1 MKHSWSVLFLSIL
14 AVLHLTSS
22 VSYCDDC
29 LQITVD
35 DTIYKTPLGEYFEIK
50 CYIIST
56 EQLSNNVAWY
66 KLEGDKFVPVT
77 VDSHIEIKSEK
88 LSNVTTMLL
97 CFTNIQQS
105 NAGYYR
111 CESGSAVGH
120 TINVSVYGMSLYGPE
135 FRLLQTLHTTFAFP
149 DNDIMADISLR
160 NDTTMSKEEIRWM
173 YVYSAAGT
181 IAFVVMVIFVSIISL
196 RRCKAKQRPTTK
208 CANPLRQLHLQRDE
222 RRRRKALKNKQQSE
236 RRQIRHVCHSRPP
249 AACRRRR
256 RYSRE
261 TEEASRRKFTLC
273 RYTTGRSAMTHDVM
287 KVTFHLHSSE
297 GNDSFHISFLSHPK
311 WQSWFW
317 TNERLSHSIGG
328 GSLLPP
334 QQQRLIVLF
343 DCYDER
349 KVKKQVHSWV

>member
-160 NDTTMSKEEIRWM
+160 NDTTAMSKEEIRWM

-196 RRCKAKQRPTTK
+196 RRCKGHATRT
-208 CANPLRQLHLQRDE
+208 
-222 RRRRKALKNKQQSE
+222 
-236 RRQIRHVCHSRPP
+236 
-249 AACRRRR
+249 
-256 RYSRE
+256 E
-261 TEEASRRKFTLC
+261 TEQSRGQPQSVPTPSGSYIYSEMSAEEGKHSKTSSRVKDDRSVTYATLDHQPLAAAAAGTPA
-273 RYTTGRSAMTHDVM
+273 RPRR
-287 KVTFHLHSSE
+287 LQEESSHYA
-297 GNDSFHISFLSHPK
+297 DILLDD
-311 WQSWFW
+311 
-317 TNERLSHSIGG
+317 RL
-328 GSLLPP
+328 
-334 QQQRLIVLF
+334 
-343 DCYDER
+343 
-349 KVKKQVHSWV
+349 